1 MVVFLKEYASNDC
14 FFLVYIYFT
23 RSIPIWVNKLTS
35 TATLSPIDY
44 SELPLCFSLHSTAT
58 DVDSVPFAPIA
69 PTSSWQGAM
78 QSWHGDALYE
88 LEVGGIVG
96 LQVLREEYCASMA
109 SCLDDL
115 DNHDDVVEAWKNAVI
130 HQYEYNV
137 VIDGLPAVLR
147 EEDEYVSIFVFW
159 KRTLTQHGML
169 I

>member
-1 MVVFLKEYASNDC
+1 VLSFLKNHDPNDC
-14 FFLVYIYFT
+14 FSLVHLSFT
-23 RSIPIWVNKLTS
+23 LSIPIWVNKLTS

-44 SELPLCFSLHSTAT
+44 SELPLCFSMHSTAT

-78 QSWHGDALYE
+78 QSWHGDAMYE
-88 LEVGGIVG
+88 LMDGGIVG

-137 VIDGLPAVLR
+137 IIDGLPAVLR
-147 EEDEYVSIFVFW
+147 EEDEYVNLCFLEK
-159 KRTLTQHGML
+159 KR
-169 I
+169 